1 MLSPVFLNILLS
13 QMFLKVA
20 QASQIPMGVISIHGA
35 EFLLRYLTVIQTLLK
50 TQLTSTFLQDDK
62 KKKKKR
68 I

>member
-1 MLSPVFLNILLS
+1 
-13 QMFLKVA
+13 MFLKAA